1 MLISYAYVWQC
12 CTRSQGITLHRLPH
26 IQLVANCLA
35 TCAMYYIHYP
45 GTFVHVVIG
54 TGPHVHN
61 LLFLVL
67 LQFHHKGEWP
77 ARTLGHYAMKHSVV
91 IAVVVI
97 D

>member
-1 MLISYAYVWQC
+1 
-12 CTRSQGITLHRLPH
+12 
-26 IQLVANCLA
+26 
-35 TCAMYYIHYP
+35 MYY
-45 GTFVHVVIG
+45 TFVHVVIG

-91 IAVVVI
+91 IAVIVI
-97 D
+97 DYSYVCSSTHLGTLDSLLTVNNTCHMTTT